1 MPPEYA
7 LPPGARPV
15 GPAAGTDVAGVAN
28 DCEEA
33 LTAEVVVG
41 VGAMTGAEVGDIAG
55 VETGFAGAAV
65 FWKQAQALDSL
76 EAATP
81 TKLLG
86 IFSLGD
92 VRNLG
97 QNAAASVEKRSRVR
111 SELSS

>member
-7 LPPGARPV
+7 LPPGARLV
-15 GPAAGTDVAGVAN
+15 GTTAGIDVAEVAI

-33 LTAEVVVG
+33 LTVEVVVG
-41 VGAMTGAEVGDIAG
+41 VGAMTGAEVGDVAG

-65 FWKQAQALDSL
+65 FWKQAQALDSR
-76 EAATP
+76 EVGTP
-81 TKLLG
+81 IKLLG
-86 IFSLGD
+86 IFSLGV

-97 QNAAASVEKRSRVR
+97 QNAAASVEKRSKVR